1 MELGISFIKVYK
13 IYVIWVYVTRIYT
26 SIRVRARE
34 NGGRMED
41 RESTVEARLRV
52 GVANAGG
59 KAYKWVSPG
68 NAGVPDR
75 LVIMPGGR
83 VYFVEL
89 KKVGGRLS
97 ARQKAQ
103 IRKLTSRGCE
113 VRVLIGADQVDEFL
127 REIGG
132 VAGGA

>member
-1 MELGISFIKVYK
+1 
-13 IYVIWVYVTRIYT
+13 
-26 SIRVRARE
+26 
-34 NGGRMED
+34 MED
-41 RESTVEARLRV
+41 RESTAEARLRI

-113 VRVLIGADQVDEFL
+113 VRVLTGADQVDEFL